1 MLKPVTLES
10 ELIKLEPITMTHL
23 SDFCKAGNFAEVWR
37 YMQPNRC
44 QNEDVARA
52 WISLAVNEMATGS
65 QVAFVIINKQ
75 NNKIVGSTR
84 LFRVNEVDRAL
95 EIGHTFISPAFQR
108 SHVNSHAK
116 YLLLEYVFETL
127 DFTRVEI
134 CTHENNFQS
143 RNAIAR
149 IGGKFEGILRKN
161 RRAEDGSYR
170 NTALFSIINDEWPQV
185 KANLLQTGQCKEV
198 FSYESN

>member
-37 YMQPNRC
+37 YMQPNPC
-44 QNEDVARA
+44 ENVEMARS
-52 WISLAVNEMATGS
+52 WIVGMIDEMATGS

-84 LFRVNEVDRAL
+84 LFRVNEVDCTL
-95 EIGHTFISPAFQR
+95 EIGHTFISPEFQR

-134 CTHENNFQS
+134 CTHENNLQS
-143 RNAIAR
+143 RRAIAR
-149 IGGKFEGILRKN
+149 IGGQFEGILRKN

-185 KANLLQTGQCKEV
+185 KANLLKTGQCKEV
-198 FSYESN
+198 FSYVSN

>member
-10 ELIKLEPITMTHL
+10 ELIKLEPLTMTHL

-84 LFRVNEVDRAL
+84 LFRVNGVDRAL

-134 CTHENNFQS
+134 CTHEKNLQS
-143 RNAIAR
+143 RHAIAR

-185 KANLLQTGQCKEV
+185 KANLLKTGQDKEV
-198 FSYESN
+198 FSYVSN